1 MKKGFTLLELLIAAA
16 ISSIVALGV
25 FSIFSSIADM
35 RDSAIIQSINII
47 FQESFTRLINRD
59 ARMMIGNS
67 LSLDKS
73 GQIYRLKFSTHNS
86 MRFNK
91 ALPVD
96 VTYYIDDENYLV
108 RKEENNDTAFS
119 MEMRI
124 IPNVTEFS
132 ATFYNGSEYK
142 EDVVSNAKM
151 LNIALK
157 INEQQIF
164 IPVARTM
171 DNT

>member
-1 MKKGFTLLELLIAAA
+1 MRKGFTLLELLIAAA

-25 FSIFSSIADM
+25 FSIFSSIANM
-35 RDSAIIQSINII
+35 RDSSITQSKNII
-47 FQESFTRLINRD
+47 LQESLTRLLNRD

-67 LSLDKS
+67 LSLDKA
-73 GQIYRLKFSTHNS
+73 GQVYRLKFSTQNS

-91 ALPVD
+91 AMPVD
-96 VTYYIDDENYLV
+96 VTYYIDDENYLI

-124 IPNVTEFS
+124 IPNVTELS
-132 ATFYNGSEYK
+132 ATFYDGTEYK
-142 EDVVSNAKM
+142 DEAVTNAKM
-151 LNIALK
+151 LNITLV
-157 INEQQIF
+157 INEQQMV

>member
-25 FSIFSSIADM
+25 FSIFSSIANM
-35 RDSAIIQSINII
+35 RDSAITQSRNII
-47 FQESFTRLINRD
+47 LQESFTRLIN

>member
-25 FSIFSSIADM
+25 FSIFSSIANM
-35 RDSAIIQSINII
+35 RDSSITQSRNII
-47 FQESFTRLINRD
+47 LQESLTRLINMD

-67 LSLDKS
+67 ISLDKS
-73 GQIYRLKFSTHNS
+73 GQVYRLKFSTQNS

-96 VTYYIDDENYLV
+96 ITYYIDDG
-108 RKEENNDTAFS
+108 
-119 MEMRI
+119 I
-124 IPNVTEFS
+124 
-132 ATFYNGSEYK
+132 EYK
-142 EDVVSNAKM
+142 EDVAANAKM
-151 LNIALK
+151 MNITVK
-157 INEQQIF
+157 INEQQIV

>member
-1 MKKGFTLLELLIAAA
+1 MKKGFTLLELLIATA

-25 FSIFSSIADM
+25 FSIFSSIANM
-35 RDSAIIQSINII
+35 RDGSIIQSRNII
-47 FQESFTRLINRD
+47 LQETLTRLLNRD

-67 LSLDKS
+67 ISLDKA
-73 GQIYRLKFSTHNS
+73 GQVYRLKFSTQNS

-96 VTYYIDDENYLV
+96 ITYYIDDENYLV

-132 ATFYNGSEYK
+132 ATFYDGTEYK
-142 EDVVSNAKM
+142 EDAVSNAKM
-151 LNIALK
+151 MNITLK
-157 INEQQIF
+157 INEQQIV

>member
-16 ISSIVALGV
+16 ISSIAN
-25 FSIFSSIADM
+25 M
-35 RDSAIIQSINII
+35 RDSAITQSRNII
-47 FQESFTRLINRD
+47 LQESFTRLINRD

>member
-16 ISSIVALGV
+16 
-25 FSIFSSIADM
+25 FSSIANM
-35 RDSAIIQSINII
+35 RDSAITQSRNII
-47 FQESFTRLINRD
+47 LQESFTRLINRD

>member
-25 FSIFSSIADM
+25 FSIFSSIANM
-35 RDSAIIQSINII
+35 RDSAITQSRNII
-47 FQESFTRLINRD
+47 LQESFTRLINRD

-108 RKEENNDTAFS
+108 S
-119 MEMRI
+119 
-124 IPNVTEFS
+124 
-132 ATFYNGSEYK
+132 K
-142 EDVVSNAKM
+142 EDVVPNPKM

>member
-1 MKKGFTLLELLIAAA
+1 MKKGFTLLELL

-25 FSIFSSIADM
+25 FSIFSSIANM
-35 RDSAIIQSINII
+35 RDSAITQSRNII
-47 FQESFTRLINRD
+47 LQESFTRLINRD

>member
-1 MKKGFTLLELLIAAA
+1 MRKAFTLLELLIATA

-25 FSIFSSIADM
+25 FSIFSSITNM
-35 RDSAIIQSINII
+35 RDIAIIQSKNII
-47 FQESFTRLINRD
+47 LQESLTRLLNRD
-59 ARMMIGNS
+59 ARMMIGSS
-67 LSLDKS
+67 LSLEKA
-73 GQIYRLKFSTHNS
+73 GQVYRLKFSTQNS

-96 VTYYIDDENYLV
+96 ITYYIDDDNYFI

-124 IPNVTEFS
+124 MPNVTEFS
-132 ATFYNGSEYK
+132 ATFYDGVEYK
-142 EDVVSNAKM
+142 EDVIPNAKM
-151 LNIALK
+151 FNIKLK
-157 INEQQIF
+157 LNEQEII
-164 IPVARTM
+164 IPVARTI

>member
-1 MKKGFTLLELLIAAA
+1 MKKGFTLLELLIATA

-25 FSIFSSIADM
+25 FSIFSSIANM
-35 RDSAIIQSINII
+35 RDGSIIQSRNII
-47 FQESFTRLINRD
+47 LQETLTRLLNRD

-67 LSLDKS
+67 ISLDKA
-73 GQIYRLKFSTHNS
+73 GQVYRLKFSTQNS

-96 VTYYIDDENYLV
+96 ITYYIDDENYLV

-132 ATFYNGSEYK
+132 ATFYDGSEYK
-142 EDVVSNAKM
+142 EDAVSNAKM
-151 LNIALK
+151 MNITLK
-157 INEQQIF
+157 INEQQIV
-164 IPVARTM
+164 IPVARTI

>member
-1 MKKGFTLLELLIAAA
+1 MKKGFTLLELLIATA

-25 FSIFSSIADM
+25 FSIFSSIANM
-35 RDSAIIQSINII
+35 RDGSIIQSRNII
-47 FQESFTRLINRD
+47 LQEALTRLLNRD

-67 LSLDKS
+67 ISLDKA
-73 GQIYRLKFSTHNS
+73 GQVYRLKFSTQNS

-96 VTYYIDDENYLV
+96 ITYYIDDENYLV

-132 ATFYNGSEYK
+132 ATFYDGTEYK
-142 EDVVSNAKM
+142 EDAVSNAKM
-151 LNIALK
+151 MNITLK
-157 INEQQIF
+157 INKQQIV

>member
-25 FSIFSSIADM
+25 FSIFSSIANM
-35 RDSAIIQSINII
+35 RDSAITQSRNII
-47 FQESFTRLINRD
+47 LQESFTRLINRD

-73 GQIYRLKFSTHNS
+73 GHIYRL
-86 MRFNK
+86 
-91 ALPVD
+91 
-96 VTYYIDDENYLV
+96 
-108 RKEENNDTAFS
+108 TAFS

>member
-1 MKKGFTLLELLIAAA
+1 
-16 ISSIVALGV
+16 
-25 FSIFSSIADM
+25 
-35 RDSAIIQSINII
+35 
-47 FQESFTRLINRD
+47 
-59 ARMMIGNS
+59 
-67 LSLDKS
+67 
-73 GQIYRLKFSTHNS
+73 

>member
-1 MKKGFTLLELLIAAA
+1 MKKGFTLLELLIATA

-25 FSIFSSIADM
+25 FSIFSSIANM
-35 RDSAIIQSINII
+35 RDGSIIQSRNII
-47 FQESFTRLINRD
+47 LQETLTRLLNRD

-67 LSLDKS
+67 ISLDKA
-73 GQIYRLKFSTHNS
+73 GQVYRLKFSTQNS

-96 VTYYIDDENYLV
+96 ITYYIDDENYLV

-132 ATFYNGSEYK
+132 ATFYDGSEYK
-142 EDVVSNAKM
+142 EDAVSNAKM
-151 LNIALK
+151 MNITLK
-157 INEQQIF
+157 INEQQIV

>member
-1 MKKGFTLLELLIAAA
+1 MKKGFTLLELLIATA

-25 FSIFSSIADM
+25 FSIFSSIANM
-35 RDSAIIQSINII
+35 RDGSIIQSRNII
-47 FQESFTRLINRD
+47 LQETLTRLLNRD

-67 LSLDKS
+67 ISLDKA
-73 GQIYRLKFSTHNS
+73 GQVYRLKFSTQNS

-96 VTYYIDDENYLV
+96 ITYYIDDENYLV

-132 ATFYNGSEYK
+132 ATFYDGSEYK
-142 EDVVSNAKM
+142 DDAVSNAKM
-151 LNIALK
+151 MNITLK
-157 INEQQIF
+157 INEQQIV

>member
-1 MKKGFTLLELLIAAA
+1 
-16 ISSIVALGV
+16 
-25 FSIFSSIADM
+25 
-35 RDSAIIQSINII
+35 
-47 FQESFTRLINRD
+47 
-59 ARMMIGNS
+59 
-67 LSLDKS
+67 
-73 GQIYRLKFSTHNS
+73 
-86 MRFNK
+86 
-91 ALPVD
+91 
-96 VTYYIDDENYLV
+96 
-108 RKEENNDTAFS
+108 

>member
-1 MKKGFTLLELLIAAA
+1 MKKGFTLLELLIATA

-25 FSIFSSIADM
+25 FSIFSSIANM
-35 RDSAIIQSINII
+35 RDGSIIQSRNII
-47 FQESFTRLINRD
+47 LQEALTRLLNRD

-67 LSLDKS
+67 ISLDKA
-73 GQIYRLKFSTHNS
+73 GQVYRLKFSTQNS

-96 VTYYIDDENYLV
+96 ITYYIDDENYLV

-132 ATFYNGSEYK
+132 ASFYHGTEYK
-142 EDVVSNAKM
+142 EDAVSNAKM
-151 LNIALK
+151 MNITLK
-157 INEQQIF
+157 INEQQIV